1 MYGMLKATIDRFAGK
16 IDFVQK
22 KRLKFA
28 YFGGPDFGITWTPN
42 H

>member
-22 KRLKFA
+22 NASNSPILV
-28 YFGGPDFGITWTPN
+28 DLTLE
-42 H
+42 